1 MCVTS
6 EGINGNFQHPYAT
19 RLKRKEP
26 LFCHGTNQQPA
37 SMIQTHLYLIIFNQ
51 KIVVMTEFSKSVV
64 SCLTE
69 WGKTSAACNGNIE
82 CLEQSARQLRE
93 CLDAAFP
100 DSKKIELESDK
111 VNYMLSSVF
120 FLANR
125 LSKAIEGLAEFDRVM
140 NSTEK
145 MGKVSIEEKENQE
158 MHTKFQQELDDILAK
173 YF

>member
-1 MCVTS
+1 MVC
-6 EGINGNFQHPYAT
+6 N
-19 RLKRKEP
+19 L
-26 LFCHGTNQQPA
+26 
-37 SMIQTHLYLIIFNQ
+37 

-64 SCLTE
+64 NCITE

-93 CLDAAFP
+93 CLDTAFP
-100 DSKKIELESDK
+100 DSKKVELESDK
-111 VNYMLSSVF
+111 INYMLSSVF

-145 MGKVSIEEKENQE
+145 VGKASLEEKVNQE
-158 MHTKFQQELDDILAK
+158 TPAKFQKELDDILAK

>member
-1 MCVTS
+1 
-6 EGINGNFQHPYAT
+6 
-19 RLKRKEP
+19 
-26 LFCHGTNQQPA
+26 
-37 SMIQTHLYLIIFNQ
+37 
-51 KIVVMTEFSKSVV
+51 MTEFSKAVV
-64 SCLTE
+64 NCVTE
-69 WGKTSAACNGNIE
+69 WGRRSATCNGNTE
-82 CLEQSARQLRE
+82 CLERSAKQLRE

-100 DSKKIELESDK
+100 DSKKVELESDK

-125 LSKAIEGLAEFDRVM
+125 LSKAIEGLAEFDKVM

-145 MGKVSIEEKENQE
+145 VGKVSIEEKENQE

>member
-1 MCVTS
+1 
-6 EGINGNFQHPYAT
+6 
-19 RLKRKEP
+19 
-26 LFCHGTNQQPA
+26 
-37 SMIQTHLYLIIFNQ
+37 
-51 KIVVMTEFSKSVV
+51 MTEFSKTVV
-64 SCLTE
+64 SCIAE
-69 WGKTSAACNGNIE
+69 WSNRSADCNGNTE
-82 CLEQSARQLRE
+82 CFGQSARHLRE
-93 CLDAAFP
+93 CLNAAFP

-145 MGKVSIEEKENQE
+145 VGKVNIEQKENQE
-158 MHTKFQQELDDILAK
+158 THTKFRRELDDILAK

>member
-1 MCVTS
+1 MKV
-6 EGINGNFQHPYAT
+6 I
-19 RLKRKEP
+19 L
-26 LFCHGTNQQPA
+26 
-37 SMIQTHLYLIIFNQ
+37 
-51 KIVVMTEFSKSVV
+51 MTEFSKTVIN
-64 SCLTE
+64 CITE
-69 WGKTSAACNGNIE
+69 WSQRSATCNGNSE
-82 CLEQSARQLRE
+82 CIEQSARHLRQ

-100 DSKKIELESDK
+100 DSEKIELESDK

-145 MGKVSIEEKENQE
+145 VGKTSLEEKENQE
-158 MHTKFQQELDDILAK
+158 MHTKFQEELDEILAK